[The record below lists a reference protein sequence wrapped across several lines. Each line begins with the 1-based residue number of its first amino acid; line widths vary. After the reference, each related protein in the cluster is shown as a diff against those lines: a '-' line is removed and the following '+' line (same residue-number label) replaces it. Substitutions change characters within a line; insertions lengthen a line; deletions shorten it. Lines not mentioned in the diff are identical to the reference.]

1 LRYRTLTPT
10 GDMTFGFGSANFLV
24 NSPQTVQQAT
34 VTGLKLFLGEWFLN
48 TSVGMP
54 WNTQVIGNN
63 TQALYDNAAKSQILS
78 TTGVTG
84 ITSYASS
91 LNTKTR
97 LLTINAGIT
106 TTYGATTLET
116 SISTVG
122 GGYGITPYGQTYGG

>member
-63 TQALYDNAAKSQILS
+63 TQALYDNAAKSQIL
-78 TTGVTG
+78 V
-84 ITSYASS
+84 AAVAA
-91 LNTKTR
+91 TKDDVDDEQWQRVCPPGTQ
-97 LLTINAGIT
+97 L
-106 TTYGATTLET
+106 
-116 SISTVG
+116 
-122 GGYGITPYGQTYGG
+122 